1 MNYHQY
7 RAPIGVNASYPRYV
21 SGASLAHFVRRMTP
35 VQRAVLAVEILEG
48 RVIVQALTV
57 KTVATLVGTSLSSVY
72 AALRCTPDRRVEV
85 VCGRRP
91 LQPTRAPVVTV
102 EEDGWWREEKLDE
115 LLAAINA
122 VEHPTA
128 VEIEPAN

>member
-1 MNYHQY
+1 
-7 RAPIGVNASYPRYV
+7 
-21 SGASLAHFVRRMTP
+21 
-35 VQRAVLAVEILEG
+35 
-48 RVIVQALTV
+48 
-57 KTVATLVGTSLSSVY
+57 
-72 AALRCTPDRRVEV
+72 
-85 VCGRRP
+85 
-91 LQPTRAPVVTV
+91 VVTV